1 MYTTEDFLKM
11 LEEGKSAEDIAK
23 EITDNL
29 NAAVKEHEKKEALTA
44 SKLAKRN
51 AAGKVA
57 DAIAAYLLEFHPDSE
72 IVKEFSKGVETD
84 TLDGFAEAM
93 DSMVEAADLMMTFGS
108 AKTPVS
114 KETLKTFDD
123 VLRVDWSSI
132 DPLEAFLNTEV
143 RHK

>member
-44 SKLAKRN
+44 NKLAKRN

-57 DAIAAYLLEFHPDSE
+57 DAIAAYLLEFHSDSE
-72 IVKEFSKGVETD
+72 IVKEFSKGVDAD
-84 TLDGFAEAM
+84 TLDSFADAM
-93 DSMVEAADLMMTFGS
+93 DSMVEAADLMMTFGT
-108 AKTPVS
+108 AKAPVS

-123 VLRVDWSSI
+123 VLRVDWSGI

>member
-57 DAIAAYLLEFHPDSE
+57 DAITAYLLEFHPDSE
-72 IVKEFSKGVETD
+72 IVKEFSKGVEAD
-84 TLDGFAEAM
+84 VLDSFAEAM
-93 DSMVEAADLMMTFGS
+93 DSMVEAADLMMTFGT
-108 AKTPVS
+108 AKAPVS
-114 KETLKTFDD
+114 KETFKTFDD
-123 VLRVDWSSI
+123 VLRVDWSGI